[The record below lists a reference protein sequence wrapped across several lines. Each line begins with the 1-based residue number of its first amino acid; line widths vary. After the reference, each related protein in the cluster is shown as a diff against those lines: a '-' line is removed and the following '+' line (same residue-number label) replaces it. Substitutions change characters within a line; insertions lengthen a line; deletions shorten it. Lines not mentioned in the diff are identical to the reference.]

1 MTSAPVA
8 RDSRIPDARLWRS
21 LTVSATKTDLYA
33 EDLYFRECWSDA
45 LDVLGAP
52 AAAPDG
58 TAPAGTDPARAT
70 ADALAPL
77 GLLSFKCDG
86 MAARRAERTLRYLT
100 DQGFSIVGSAPVR
113 HNRHSM
119 RELWRYNWHV
129 YTTDRLA
136 LMTLMHSVTD
146 SLLLMVRDD
155 RHDPA
160 VPGSVRLADLK
171 GSADPGARGPEHLR
185 TVLDPPNK
193 IINFVHVADEPADI
207 CREIGIFLDRP
218 ARRALLAQVRSA
230 DTEAA
235 TRRARAEVARLEARI
250 PASDFDLDAALER
263 VGPVTAADALTRL
276 RFAASG
282 GTRLSWEELVTLLD
296 PAEPAVDVWDFV
308 RIATEVLDADRPASA
323 DLLPPSSAAEWRA
336 AATH

>member
-1 MTSAPVA
+1 MTSAPPA
-8 RDSRIPDARLWRS
+8 RDSRMPGEELWPA
-21 LTVSATKTDLYA
+21 LTVSATKTELFA

-45 LDVLGAP
+45 LDVIGASDGSGSAE
-52 AAAPDG
+52 AAAT
-58 TAPAGTDPARAT
+58 TAAE
-70 ADALAPL
+70 LAPL

-86 MAARRAERTLRYLT
+86 MAARRADRTLRYLA
-100 DQGFSIVGSAPVR
+100 DQGFSIIGSARIR

-146 SLLLMVRDD
+146 SLLLIVRDD
-155 RHDPA
+155 RYDPA

-171 GSADPGARGPEHLR
+171 GSADPEARGPEHLR

-207 CREIGIFLDRP
+207 VREVGIFLDRTE
-218 ARRALLAQVRSA
+218 RRALLTEVRQA
-230 DTEAA
+230 DATTA
-235 TRRARAEVARLEARI
+235 TRRAFEEVARLEATF
-250 PASDFDLDAALER
+250 PSNDFDLDAALKR
-263 VGPVTAADALTRL
+263 VGAATAPESLARIRSAVAT
-276 RFAASG
+276 
-282 GTRLSWEELVTLLD
+282 GTRLTWDELCSLLD
-296 PAEPAVDVWDFV
+296 PAAPDVDTWDFV

-323 DLLPPSSAAEWRA
+323 DLLPPSSAAQWRA
-336 AATH
+336 AATG